1 MKIMR
6 ISRGSV
12 QQMDKAKPR
21 NKCRSWRLCVHVDGK
36 RRSKRFSG
44 SLTDARAA
52 LEDWRAELAERPSD
66 ALTVAQYA
74 ERWMDYR
81 EQSGQYAANTISSTK
96 SRLGAWCRSP
106 LGNMKMSEVRS
117 ADVEDAMLWVRDHA
131 SKVARLSG
139 TSLAAHLDTLHSMF
153 AHAEAS
159 ELVARDPTRRV
170 RPPKHDT
177 REREA
182 LSPLELELLLNRLD
196 EMDPDGYVMA
206 VYLMACL
213 GLRKGEALGLHVDDI
228 HNGVAEVRRSM
239 SAKTGT
245 VGPTKTPSGVRSLPM
260 PQRLRSKLAEWSQVR
275 VRDGIGDA
283 PTVCCTAQGR
293 TIGSMQ
299 MQRWWSSHRDAL
311 GCPDMVMHQLRHSN
325 LSMMARALPS
335 AFDLQRWAGWSS
347 IAPAKV
353 YIHADLDALAAA
365 ADSVLRDATLQKR
378 SSEQRSS
385 W

>member
-1 MKIMR
+1 MR
-6 ISRGSV
+6 VSRGTV
-12 QQMDKAKPR
+12 QQVDKSKPR
-21 NKCRSWRLCVHVDGK
+21 NKCRRWRLCCSVDGA

-52 LEDWRAELAERPSD
+52 LEDWRAELSRDPVGD
-66 ALTVAQYA
+66 LTVAQYA

-81 EQSGQYAANTISSTK
+81 EQSGQYAANTLSSTR

-106 LGNMKMSEVRS
+106 LGSMRMAEVRG
-117 ADVEDAMLWVRDHA
+117 ADVEEAMLWVRDHA

-170 RPPKHDT
+170 KPPKRDT

-196 EMDPDGYVMA
+196 EMEADGYVMA

-213 GLRKGEALGLHVDDI
+213 GLRKGEALGLHVEDI
-228 HNGVAEVRRSM
+228 HNGVAEVRQSM
-239 SAKTGT
+239 SAKTGMI
-245 VGPTKTPSGVRSLPM
+245 GPTKTPSGVRSLPM
-260 PQRLRSKLAEWSQVR
+260 PQRLRSKLAEWSRVR

-293 TIGSMQ
+293 VIGSMQ

-311 GCPDMVMHQLRHSN
+311 GCSGMVMHQLRHSN

-365 ADSVLRDATLQKR
+365 AGSVLQDGMRQKR
-378 SSEQRSS
+378 ASR
-385 W
+385 

>member
-1 MKIMR
+1 MAK

-12 QQMDKAKPR
+12 QQIDKAKPR
-21 NKCRSWRLCVHVDGK
+21 NKCRRWRLVVHVDGK

-81 EQSGQYAANTISSTK
+81 EQSGQYAANTLSSTK

-139 TSLAAHLDTLHSMF
+139 TSLAAHLETLHCMF

-159 ELVARDPTRRV
+159 ELVPRDPTRKV
-170 RPPKHDT
+170 RPPKRDT
-177 REREA
+177 GEREA

-196 EMDPDGYVMA
+196 EMDPDGHVMA

-213 GLRKGEALGLHVDDI
+213 GLRKGEALALHVEDVHD
-228 HNGVAEVRRSM
+228 GVVEVRRSM
-239 SAKTGT
+239 SARSGRI
-245 VGPTKTPSGVRSLPM
+245 GPTKTPSGVRSLPM
-260 PQRLRSKLAEWSQVR
+260 PQRLRSKLAEWLDLR
-275 VRDGIGDA
+275 IMDGIGDA

-293 TIGSMQ
+293 PIGSMP
-299 MQRWWSSHRDAL
+299 MQRWWTAHRDAL
-311 GCPDMVMHQLRHSN
+311 GCPGMVMHQLRHSN

-365 ADSVLRDATLQKR
+365 AGSVLRDATLQKR